1 MSRAWQWYELAWH
14 SPLAPAAAVAAME
27 RLTTATELGPL
38 VLELRAWSGG
48 ARWLVGCRPDRS
60 AQLRKLLAHHLPVQV
75 SPLERQRDSVDQV
88 VRLQV
93 RRDQVSADSERIM
106 AATRALYATLSD
118 LSGGQHVV
126 LQLVIGRRLPSS
138 FFTAPPAPGWREL
151 LLGTSIQKPAARL
164 ATATDEQHGAMACLR
179 LGVTGA
185 PQQAHRLLSQVL
197 GAMRT
202 VETTQARFRFSADA
216 SDNLARATRP
226 WRWPLRLRSGQ
237 LAAVCGWPIGEPP
250 LPLLGD
256 LHPRQLP
263 PPEGLVQADR
273 VIGQAS
279 APGCRQLIAIPIHDA
294 AFHTHL
300 LGPTGT
306 GKSTVLL
313 SLALAD
319 VSAGRGVLLIDPKGD
334 LAIDLLARIPVERH
348 RDVVV
353 IDPTNPAPVGLNP
366 LAGPANLA
374 PVTADGVLGT
384 LSALFREHWGIRSA
398 DVLSA
403 SLLTLARTPGANLL
417 WLPPLLTDPSFRRR
431 IVAAHDDPLGTG
443 AFWAA
448 YESKTPQAQA
458 AEIAPALNKL
468 RQLIMRPHLRAV
480 LGQSAPRF
488 AMADLF
494 TRRRI
499 VVVNLNRGL
508 LGAEAARLVGSLL
521 VSQLWTHLLARQA
534 VPAERRHIVSIY
546 IDEVHDFINGLPGDL
561 SDALAQARSLGGAF
575 HLAHQYRAQLTPAM
589 VQAIDTNARNK
600 IYFGLSGSDATAAV
614 HLAPDL
620 EAQDFLQL
628 TAYHAYTTVMQ
639 RGQSTGWMSIATRPA
654 PPVRRPPAALYAAS
668 HERYGV
674 PATQTEHELRALTRP
689 GDQPD
694 HPPSPLDEP
703 DESAPIGRRRREAP

>member
-1 MSRAWQWYELAWH
+1 
-14 SPLAPAAAVAAME
+14 ME

-38 VLELRAWSGG
+38 VLELCAWSGG

-75 SPLERQRDSVDQV
+75 SPLERQRGSVDQV

-279 APGCRQLIAIPIHDA
+279 APGHRQLIAIPIHDA

-334 LAIDLLARIPVERH
+334 LAIDLLARIPAERH

-366 LAGPANLA
+366 LAGPASLA
-374 PVTADGVLGT
+374 PVTADGVLGI

-443 AFWAA
+443 VFWAA

-480 LGQSAPRF
+480 LG
-488 AMADLF
+488 
-494 TRRRI
+494 
-499 VVVNLNRGL
+499 
-508 LGAEAARLVGSLL
+508 
-521 VSQLWTHLLARQA
+521 
-534 VPAERRHIVSIY
+534 
-546 IDEVHDFINGLPGDL
+546 
-561 SDALAQARSLGGAF
+561 
-575 HLAHQYRAQLTPAM
+575 
-589 VQAIDTNARNK
+589 
-600 IYFGLSGSDATAAV
+600 
-614 HLAPDL
+614 
-620 EAQDFLQL
+620 
-628 TAYHAYTTVMQ
+628 
-639 RGQSTGWMSIATRPA
+639 
-654 PPVRRPPAALYAAS
+654 
-668 HERYGV
+668 
-674 PATQTEHELRALTRP
+674 
-689 GDQPD
+689 
-694 HPPSPLDEP
+694 
-703 DESAPIGRRRREAP
+703 

>member
-1 MSRAWQWYELAWH
+1 M
-14 SPLAPAAAVAAME
+14 
-27 RLTTATELGPL
+27 LT
-38 VLELRAWSGG
+38 
-48 ARWLVGCRPDRS
+48 
-60 AQLRKLLAHHLPVQV
+60 
-75 SPLERQRDSVDQV
+75 
-88 VRLQV
+88 
-93 RRDQVSADSERIM
+93 
-106 AATRALYATLSD
+106 
-118 LSGGQHVV
+118 
-126 LQLVIGRRLPSS
+126 
-138 FFTAPPAPGWREL
+138 
-151 LLGTSIQKPAARL
+151 
-164 ATATDEQHGAMACLR
+164 
-179 LGVTGA
+179 
-185 PQQAHRLLSQVL
+185 
-197 GAMRT
+197 
-202 VETTQARFRFSADA
+202 
-216 SDNLARATRP
+216 
-226 WRWPLRLRSGQ
+226 
-237 LAAVCGWPIGEPP
+237 
-250 LPLLGD
+250 
-256 LHPRQLP
+256 
-263 PPEGLVQADR
+263 
-273 VIGQAS
+273 
-279 APGCRQLIAIPIHDA
+279 
-294 AFHTHL
+294 
-300 LGPTGT
+300 
-306 GKSTVLL
+306 
-313 SLALAD
+313 LALAD
-319 VSAGRGVLLIDPKGD
+319 AAQGRGLLLIDPKGD

-521 VSQLWTHLLARQA
+521 VSQLWAHLLARQSL
-534 VPAERRHIVSIY
+534 PAECRHIVSIY

-589 VQAIDTNARNK
+589 VQAIDTNARNT
-600 IYFGLSGSDATAAV
+600 IYFGLSGSDATAAA

-628 TAYHAYTTVMQ
+628 TAYHAYATVMQ

-674 PATQTEHELRALTRP
+674 PATQTERELRALTGSGDPPDLQPRP
-689 GDQPD
+689 P
-694 HPPSPLDEP
+694 DEP
-703 DESAPIGRRRREAP
+703 SGPAPIGRLRREPP

>member
-75 SPLERQRDSVDQV
+75 SPLERQRGSVDQV

-494 TRRRI
+494 TRRC
-499 VVVNLNRGL
+499 G
-508 LGAEAARLVGSLL
+508 GCSARRKSAGQSVM
-521 VSQLWTHLLARQA
+521 
-534 VPAERRHIVSIY
+534 
-546 IDEVHDFINGLPGDL
+546 
-561 SDALAQARSLGGAF
+561 GAF
-575 HLAHQYRAQLTPAM
+575 T
-589 VQAIDTNARNK
+589 
-600 IYFGLSGSDATAAV
+600 SAAV
-614 HLAPDL
+614 LTSRMSSHRQHL
-620 EAQDFLQL
+620 
-628 TAYHAYTTVMQ
+628 Y
-639 RGQSTGWMSIATRPA
+639 
-654 PPVRRPPAALYAAS
+654 
-668 HERYGV
+668 
-674 PATQTEHELRALTRP
+674 
-689 GDQPD
+689 
-694 HPPSPLDEP
+694 
-703 DESAPIGRRRREAP
+703 

>member
-75 SPLERQRDSVDQV
+75 SPLERQRGSVDQV

-250 LPLLGD
+250 LLLLGD

-374 PVTADGVLGT
+374 PVTADGILGT
-384 LSALFREHWGIRSA
+384 LSALFREYWGIRSA

-417 WLPPLLTDPSFRRR
+417 WVPPLLTDPSFRRR

-575 HLAHQYRAQLTPAM
+575 HLAHQYQAQLTPAM

-600 IYFGLSGSDATAAV
+600 IYFGLSSSDATAAA

-628 TAYHAYTTVMQ
+628 TAYHAYATVMQ

-654 PPVRRPPAALYAAS
+654 PPARQAPAALYAAS

-674 PATQTEHELRALTRP
+674 PATQTERELRALTGSGDPPDLQPRP
-689 GDQPD
+689 P
-694 HPPSPLDEP
+694 DEP
-703 DESAPIGRRRREAP
+703 SGPAPIGRRRREAP

>member
-75 SPLERQRDSVDQV
+75 SPLERQRGSVDQV

-250 LPLLGD
+250 LLLLGD

-374 PVTADGVLGT
+374 PVTADGILGT
-384 LSALFREHWGIRSA
+384 LSALFREYWGIRSA

-575 HLAHQYRAQLTPAM
+575 HLAHQYQAQLTPAM

-600 IYFGLSGSDATAAV
+600 IYFGLSSSDATAAA

-628 TAYHAYTTVMQ
+628 TAYHAYATVMQ

-654 PPVRRPPAALYAAS
+654 PPARQAPAALYAAS

-674 PATQTEHELRALTRP
+674 PATQTERELRALTGSGDPPDLQPRP
-689 GDQPD
+689 P
-694 HPPSPLDEP
+694 DEP
-703 DESAPIGRRRREAP
+703 SGPAPIGRRRREAP

>member
-1 MSRAWQWYELAWH
+1 MSRVWRWQEVAWR
-14 SPLAPAAAVAAME
+14 SPLTPATAVAAME
-27 RLTTATELGPL
+27 RLTTATELGPI
-38 VLELRAWSGG
+38 VLEVRAWSDGV
-48 ARWLVGCRPDRS
+48 RWLIGCRPDRA
-60 AQLRKLLAHHLPVQV
+60 AQLRHVLTHQLPVQV
-75 SPLERQRDSVDQV
+75 FQPEHRRTPVAHA

-138 FFTAPPAPGWREL
+138 FFTAPPVPGWREL
-151 LLGTSIQKPAARL
+151 LLGTSIQKPAARP

-197 GAMRT
+197 GALRT
-202 VETTQARFRFSADA
+202 VETTEARFRFSADA

-273 VIGQAS
+273 VIGRAS

-334 LAIDLLARIPVERH
+334 LAIDLLARIPAERH

-366 LAGPANLA
+366 LASPASLA
-374 PVTADGVLGT
+374 PVTADGVLGI

-443 AFWAA
+443 AFWSA
-448 YESKTPQAQA
+448 YDAKTPQAQA

-575 HLAHQYRAQLTPAM
+575 HMAHQYRAQLTPAM

-600 IYFGLSGSDATAAV
+600 IY
-614 HLAPDL
+614 
-620 EAQDFLQL
+620 
-628 TAYHAYTTVMQ
+628 
-639 RGQSTGWMSIATRPA
+639 GWN
-654 PPVRRPPAALYAAS
+654 
-668 HERYGV
+668 
-674 PATQTEHELRALTRP
+674 
-689 GDQPD
+689 
-694 HPPSPLDEP
+694 
-703 DESAPIGRRRREAP
+703 

>member
-403 SLLTLARTPGANLL
+403 SLLTLARTPEANLL

-521 VSQLWTHLLARQA
+521 VNQLWTHLLARQA

-589 VQAIDTNARNK
+589 IQAIDTNARNK

-654 PPVRRPPAALYAAS
+654 PPARQAPAALYAAS

-689 GDQPD
+689 GDRPD
-694 HPPSPLDEP
+694 QSPSPLDESS
-703 DESAPIGRRRREAP
+703 ESAPIGRRRREVP

>member
-75 SPLERQRDSVDQV
+75 SPLERQRGSVDQV

-458 AEIAPALNKL
+458 AEIAPAAQQVTAADHATASTGCPGTICATVRHGRSVYPAADRG
-468 RQLIMRPHLRAV
+468 RQFESGAARCGGCSARRKSAGQSVMGAFTSAAV
-480 LGQSAPRF
+480 LTSRMSSHRQ
-488 AMADLF
+488 
-494 TRRRI
+494 
-499 VVVNLNRGL
+499 
-508 LGAEAARLVGSLL
+508 
-521 VSQLWTHLLARQA
+521 HL
-534 VPAERRHIVSIY
+534 Y
-546 IDEVHDFINGLPGDL
+546 
-561 SDALAQARSLGGAF
+561 
-575 HLAHQYRAQLTPAM
+575 
-589 VQAIDTNARNK
+589 
-600 IYFGLSGSDATAAV
+600 
-614 HLAPDL
+614 
-620 EAQDFLQL
+620 
-628 TAYHAYTTVMQ
+628 
-639 RGQSTGWMSIATRPA
+639 
-654 PPVRRPPAALYAAS
+654 
-668 HERYGV
+668 
-674 PATQTEHELRALTRP
+674 
-689 GDQPD
+689 
-694 HPPSPLDEP
+694 
-703 DESAPIGRRRREAP
+703 

>member
-1 MSRAWQWYELAWH
+1 MSRVWRWQEVAWR
-14 SPLAPAAAVAAME
+14 SPLTPATAVAAME
-27 RLTTATELGPL
+27 RLTTATELGPI
-38 VLELRAWSGG
+38 VLEVRAWSDGV
-48 ARWLVGCRPDRS
+48 RWLIGCRPDRA
-60 AQLRKLLAHHLPVQV
+60 AQLRHVLTHQLPVQV
-75 SPLERQRDSVDQV
+75 FQPEHRRTPVAHA

-106 AATRALYATLSD
+106 AATQAVYATMSD
-118 LSGGQHVV
+118 LRGAQQIV

-151 LLGTSIQKPAARL
+151 LLGIPAPQASKRS
-164 ATATDEQHGAMACLR
+164 ASPGEQHGALACVR
-179 LGVTGA
+179 VGFVGSPA
-185 PQQAHRLLSQVL
+185 QAHRWFAQVL
-197 GAMRT
+197 GALRT
-202 VETTQARFRFSADA
+202 VETTEARFRFSADTP
-216 SDNLARATRP
+216 DRLERAAMP
-226 WRWPLRLRSGQ
+226 WRWPLHLRSGQ

-273 VIGQAS
+273 VIGRAS
-279 APGCRQLIAIPIHDA
+279 APGCHQLIAIPIHDA

-366 LAGPANLA
+366 LAGPASLA
-374 PVTADGVLGT
+374 PVTADGVLGI

-431 IVAAHDDPLGTG
+431 TVAAHDDPLGTG
-443 AFWAA
+443 VFWAA

-494 TRRRI
+494 TRLRI

-600 IYFGLSGSDATAAV
+600 LYFGLSGSDATAAA

-628 TAYHAYTTVMQ
+628 TAYHAYATVMQ

>member
-75 SPLERQRDSVDQV
+75 SPLERQRGSVDQV

-138 FFTAPPAPGWREL
+138 FFTAPPATGWREL

-250 LPLLGD
+250 LLLLGD

-374 PVTADGVLGT
+374 PVTADGILGT
-384 LSALFREHWGIRSA
+384 LSALFREYWGIRSA

-575 HLAHQYRAQLTPAM
+575 HLAHQYQAQLTPAM

-600 IYFGLSGSDATAAV
+600 IYFGLSSSDATAAA

-628 TAYHAYTTVMQ
+628 TAYHAYATVMQ

-654 PPVRRPPAALYAAS
+654 PPARQAPAALYAAS

-674 PATQTEHELRALTRP
+674 PATQTERELRALTGSGDPPDLQPRP
-689 GDQPD
+689 P
-694 HPPSPLDEP
+694 DEP
-703 DESAPIGRRRREAP
+703 SGPAPIGRRRREAP

>member
-75 SPLERQRDSVDQV
+75 SPLERQRGSVDQV

-263 PPEGLVQADR
+263 PPEGLVQADW

-521 VSQLWTHLLARQA
+521 VSQLWAHLLARQSL
-534 VPAERRHIVSIY
+534 PAECRHIVSIY

-589 VQAIDTNARNK
+589 VQAIDTNARNT
-600 IYFGLSGSDATAAV
+600 IYFGLSGSDATAAA

-628 TAYHAYTTVMQ
+628 TAYHAYATVMQ

-674 PATQTEHELRALTRP
+674 PATQTERELRALTGSGDPPDLQPRP
-689 GDQPD
+689 P
-694 HPPSPLDEP
+694 DEP
-703 DESAPIGRRRREAP
+703 SGPAPIGRLRREPP